1 MVMTKQFRGAAA
13 DGAVIAGAGGA
24 IAALAMMPCAVGK
37 LFTRAMTFAAAVGN
51 AIRHAQRALLTVPHL
66 VLRVKAAATQVEP
79 VEYPH
84 TTSNPWERSGAPMGL

>member
-1 MVMTKQFRGAAA
+1 MVMMKEFRGTAAN
-13 DGAVIAGAGGA
+13 GAVITGTGGA
-24 IAALAMMPCAVGK
+24 IATLAMMPCAAAK

-51 AIRHAQRALLTVPHL
+51 AIRHAQRALLAVPHL
-66 VLRVKAAATQVEP
+66 VLCANAAGTQVEP